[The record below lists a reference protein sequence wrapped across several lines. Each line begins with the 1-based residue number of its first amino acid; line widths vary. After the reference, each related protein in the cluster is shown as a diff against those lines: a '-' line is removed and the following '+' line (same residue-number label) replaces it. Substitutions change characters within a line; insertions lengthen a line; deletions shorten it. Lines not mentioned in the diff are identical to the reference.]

1 MIQALTINIRNSS
14 MNSGVLALIA
24 TVLVWGT
31 YFVALRSGAQSSLT
45 SFDMALLRFVLPAII
60 LLPILIKARGKILNV
75 KKRYLLG
82 IMVGAGI
89 PFYCLSVIASGHVQA
104 VIGSLL
110 VPGVSPVF
118 VTLIAVVCYREILTR
133 RRLIGLSI
141 VLCGISIL
149 VYKSLTGLSNASLI
163 GISFYITAAACWAI
177 YTISIKVAG
186 LTGLELAAFL
196 NASALLLIAL
206 FYPVFGFESNMLQ
219 AQMSDV
225 FPQILIM
232 GVFCGLISVVTYG
245 HAVNK
250 LGAELSACW
259 GALTPIVVASLA
271 FIVLSEVLDVATII
285 AMFVIIKGVVIAN
298 SRKK

>member
-60 LLPILIKARGKILNV
+60 LLPILIKARDKILNV

-82 IMVGAGI
+82 IMVGAGV

-149 VYKSLTGLSNASLI
+149 VYKSLTDLSNASLI
-163 GISFYITAAACWAI
+163 GISFYITAAACWAV